1 MALRTRKVPYGLLKN
16 EFADVD
22 ETVLQGVEGRCELIL
37 FIPDIEI
44 KKLDG
49 RLSDF

>member
-1 MALRTRKVPYGLLKN
+1 MTLRTRKVPYGRLKN

-22 ETVLQGVEGRCELIL
+22 ETVLQGVEGHCEFIL
-37 FIPDIEI
+37 FISDIEI
-44 KKLDG
+44 RELGD